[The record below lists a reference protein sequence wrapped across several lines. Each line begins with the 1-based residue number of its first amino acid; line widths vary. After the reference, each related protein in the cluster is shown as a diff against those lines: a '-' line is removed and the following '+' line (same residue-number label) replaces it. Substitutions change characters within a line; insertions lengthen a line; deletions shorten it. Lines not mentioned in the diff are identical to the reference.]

1 MYILLCQVIFKLP
14 YLNMLVLNRIISD
27 IQLVSLNIFTQK
39 KQTKT
44 KRKNKKYLLS
54 WGVFLVGKGGGVELW
69 RFFLALMFT
78 VYI

>member
-1 MYILLCQVIFKLP
+1 
-14 YLNMLVLNRIISD
+14 MLVLNRIISD

-39 KQTKT
+39 KAN
-44 KRKNKKYLLS
+44 KNKKEKQKIFIVLGDIFS
-54 WGVFLVGKGGGVELW
+54 GKGGGGLW

>member
-27 IQLVSLNIFTQK
+27 IQLVSLNIFTPKK

-54 WGVFLVGKGGGVELW
+54 WGIFLVGKGGGGLW

>member
-1 MYILLCQVIFKLP
+1 
-14 YLNMLVLNRIISD
+14 MLVLNRIISD

-39 KQTKT
+39 KAN
-44 KRKNKKYLLS
+44 KNKKEKQKIFIVLGGIFS
-54 WGVFLVGKGGGVELW
+54 GEGGGVELW

>member
-39 KQTKT
+39 KAN
-44 KRKNKKYLLS
+44 KNKKEKQKIFIVLGGIFS
-54 WGVFLVGKGGGVELW
+54 GEGGGW
-69 RFFLALMFT
+69 SCGDFF
-78 VYI
+78 

>member
-27 IQLVSLNIFTQK
+27 IQLVSLNIFTPK
-39 KQTKT
+39 KKAN
-44 KRKNKKYLLS
+44 KNKKEKQKIFIVLGVILS
-54 WGVFLVGKGGGVELW
+54 REGGWWW

-78 VYI
+78 VYL